1 MSLIIYDLA
10 MSTSDRVSEPGV
22 DDEVGLLR
30 GWLAFHRDALAAKC
44 NGLSDVQLVEQSA
57 PPSSLSLL
65 GLVRHMSEMER
76 HYLDNSISGDQLP
89 LHYVTDDEE
98 EADIENL
105 DASMVASSM
114 SNWRAE
120 IQRSNE
126 ILDQHPSF
134 DDRTASGKR
143 AIRWCVLKVLQEYAR
158 HNGHA
163 DIVRE
168 RIDGLRGE

>member
-1 MSLIIYDLA
+1 MSSIIYDLA
-10 MSTSDRVSEPGV
+10 MTTADRVPEPGV
-22 DDEVGLLR
+22 DDEAGLLR

-44 NGLSDVQLVEQSA
+44 DGLSDAQLVEQSA
-57 PPSSLSLL
+57 RPSSLSLL
-65 GLVRHMSEMER
+65 GVVRHLSEMER
-76 HYLDNSISGDQLP
+76 HYLGNSISGEQLP
-89 LHYVTDDEE
+89 LYYVTDEAE

-105 DASMVASSM
+105 DVSMVASSM
-114 SNWRAE
+114 GSWRAE
-120 IQRSNE
+120 TRRSDE

-143 AIRWCVLKVLQEYAR
+143 AIRWCVVKVLQAR